1 MSDDPRLLTVDEYR
15 AQVLAAVAPATPVRT
30 PLRECL
36 GLTIAEDVTSRISLP
51 SFDNSSM
58 DGYAVRAADVAA
70 ADAESPVR
78 LSVIGES
85 AAGGVVPDEV
95 RAGTA
100 AKIMTGGAMPP
111 GADAVVPYESTDRG
125 TVTVSIVQA
134 SAVGQHVR
142 RVGEDIVAGTQ
153 VLGTGTVLGPRQIS
167 LLAAVGCADALVRP
181 RPRVAVVSTGTE
193 LRNPGEAL
201 GPNGLY
207 DSNSTLLAT
216 CAERAGAVVTHTGHV
231 SDAPQDFL
239 ALVESLDDADIV
251 ITSGGISMGDY
262 DIVKETLAPRGLWFG
277 RVAMQPG
284 KPQGFGR
291 VNDRTLLIA
300 MPGNPVSTFVSF
312 HQFVLPA
319 LRRLM
324 GLTPEATPAS
334 SAILSHSLTSPAGR
348 RQFLRGRRGD
358 DGSVAQV
365 GGAGSHLLG
374 GLAGADCLIV
384 IDEEARQVSAGE
396 TVTVID
402 LAGF

>member
-1 MSDDPRLLTVDEYR
+1 MSDDPRLLSVDEYR
-15 AQVLAAVAPATPVRT
+15 ARVLAAVSPAAPART
-30 PLRECL
+30 ALRECL
-36 GLTIAEDVTSRISLP
+36 GLVLTEDVTSQISLP

-58 DGYAVRAADVAA
+58 DGYAVRAADVGSAG
-70 ADAESPVR
+70 ADNPVR
-78 LSVIGES
+78 LSVAGES

-95 RAGTA
+95 RPGTA
-100 AKIMTGGAMPP
+100 AKIMTGAAMPP
-111 GADAVVPYESTDRG
+111 GADAVVPYEWTDRG
-125 TVTVSIVQA
+125 TATVSITQA
-134 SAVGQHVR
+134 PAVGQHVR

-153 VLGTGTVLGPRQIS
+153 VLAAGTVLGPRQVS
-167 LLAAVGCADALVRP
+167 LLAAVGRAEVLVHP

-201 GPNGLY
+201 GPTGLY
-207 DSNSTLLAT
+207 DSNSTLLAS
-216 CAERAGAVVTHTGHV
+216 CVERAGAVVTYTGHV

-239 ALVESLDDADIV
+239 ALVESLDADIV

-324 GLTPEATPAS
+324 GHTHETEAPG
-334 SAILSHSLTSPAGR
+334 SAILSHSLTSPPGR
-348 RQFLRGRRGD
+348 RQFLRGRRCD

-384 IDEEARQVSAGE
+384 IDEETRQASAGE